1 MKSFRACIAL
11 FVFAGLLFA
20 ASDAKFD
27 PLPVPNSGS
36 AITSLKIGSHVLVFS
51 LMGMGASKTWDAVS
65 HSAYVL
71 NTSYGKWSEVRSMP
85 GSSGRLGAAA
95 VGLREQIFVLGGY
108 LLDSQ
113 GGEATVPNIE
123 VYSPLAK
130 RWYRGPDLP
139 KPVSKFVAGVYR
151 DRYIYVIGGRSKTD
165 IVRDVQVY
173 DTEKQEWLQATP
185 LAGAP
190 VFGHAGALVGDTIIY
205 VDGAQQGAAA
215 DQARYIV
222 SDECWMGKIQ
232 HHDPSKIEW
241 SKLSSHPGTARYG
254 IAAGG
259 AEKDQKIYFAG
270 GSANPYDPKGIG
282 FDGKPAEPSLTTFA
296 FDLRANKWETVSEA
310 TPDPSLD
317 SGLVVTSDKL
327 MIIGGMQKNQQV
339 TARVAEL
346 QKAKGK

>member
-1 MKSFRACIAL
+1 MPLIL
-11 FVFAGLLFA
+11 AGLLFA
-20 ASDAKFD
+20 VSDPKFD
-27 PLPVPNSGS
+27 PLPAPNSGS

-51 LMGMGASKTWDAVS
+51 LMGIGAGKTWDAVS
-65 HSAYVL
+65 NSAYVL
-71 NTSYGKWSEVRSMP
+71 NASYGKWSEVRALP

-95 VGLREQIFVLGGY
+95 VGLREQIFLLGGY

-113 GGEATVPNIE
+113 GGEATVPNVE

-139 KPVSKFVAGVYR
+139 KPVSRFVAGVYR

-165 IVRDVQVY
+165 VLRDVQIY
-173 DTEKQEWLQATP
+173 DAEKQEWLPAPP
-185 LAGAP
+185 LPGAP

-205 VDGAQQGAAA
+205 VDGAQPGAAEE
-215 DQARYIV
+215 QAKYVV
-222 SDECWMGKIQ
+222 SNECWMGKIQ

-241 SKLSSHPGTARYG
+241 SKLSPHPGTARYG

-270 GSANPYDPKGIG
+270 GSANLYDAKGIG

-296 FDLRANKWETVSEA
+296 FDLRGNKWETMSET
-310 TPDPSLD
+310 TPDASMD

-346 QKAKGK
+346 PKAKGK